1 MVRIINIDTKTRTI
15 RVENADGDI
24 KTWRTT
30 ESGAHFPIKK
40 GESTKEALDKFV
52 EKKRPEAKKKSSQ
65 PTSYDL
71 DDAFEEADLGAEW
84 SRAKHRMDF
93 HGVSQYTIQDII
105 DSGKYEAG
113 DIIEALESN
122 RHDKIDEMRKAIK
135 EKTAKKESSGL
146 ISGNPTFEELEA
158 WSKKQQAKK
167 AKQQPAK
174 KEEGSIARKEL
185 SWQRGPRESEDA
197 YFERRDKTVA
207 EAKGIDKVSDW
218 YDKVYHGDDVGLPK
232 NKDIT
237 FDELAEGILS
247 GKIKDFYKAVGT
259 DESDAREKIFEE
271 LSERTGRPYDDFY
284 DAWLYGG
291 EKGTQSRVQKQKESV
306 EYMNKLLKVGELD
319 PELKRLIIN
328 ARDRAKKEIK

>member
-1 MVRIINIDTKTRTI
+1 MVKIINIDTKTRTI
-15 RVENADGDI
+15 RVENADSDI

-40 GESTKEALDKFV
+40 GESTKEALNKFIGS
-52 EKKRPEAKKKSSQ
+52 KRPEAKKK
-65 PTSYDL
+65 
-71 DDAFEEADLGAEW
+71 
-84 SRAKHRMDF
+84 
-93 HGVSQYTIQDII
+93 
-105 DSGKYEAG
+105 
-113 DIIEALESN
+113 
-122 RHDKIDEMRKAIK
+122 
-135 EKTAKKESSGL
+135 SSGL